1 MKPQLLSEI
10 KTPVSK
16 PLLDDSF
23 AISQKIDGRRLILK
37 TGINING
44 WSRSGNP
51 TDIPGIVMEAFS
63 KVTPNWTFDGEIV
76 KNVYHVFDL
85 IEYSGTAISFKP
97 WLERQNILNA
107 VLQDF
112 SPCVKI
118 VPQFFG
124 SDKLRHYEDCM
135 EIGAEGVVFSN
146 VESRYHFGIRSKRS
160 LKYKFIKTIDCV
172 VIDKSIN
179 DKDNLVLGLY
189 SSDNQLVEV
198 GKVSALTGDGARY
211 DFNINDVVTVK
222 YLYGTK
228 SYRLYQPVSPKLRT
242 DKEPYEC
249 LMNQMILKSEII
261 L

>member
-1 MKPQLLSEI
+1 VKPQLLSEI

-16 PLLDDSF
+16 PLLDDNF

-37 TGINING
+37 TGLNIHG
-44 WSRSGNP
+44 WARSGNP
-51 TDIPGIVMEAFS
+51 TNIPGNVMDAFS
-63 KVTPNWTFDGEIV
+63 KVSPDWIFDGEIV
-76 KNVYHVFDL
+76 KNTYHVFDL
-85 IEYSGTAISFKP
+85 IQYSGTSISFKP

-107 VLQDF
+107 VLKDF

-124 SDKLRHYEDCM
+124 PEKLSHYEDCM
-135 EIGAEGVVFSN
+135 EIGAEGVVFSH
-146 VESRYHFGIRSKRS
+146 VESRYHFGLRSKRS
-160 LKYKFIKTIDCV
+160 LKYKFVKTIDCV
-172 VIDKSIN
+172 VIGKSIN

-189 SSDNQLVEV
+189 DSNNDLVEV
-198 GKVSALTGDGARY
+198 GKVSSLTGDGKKY
-211 DFNINDVVTVK
+211 SFNINDVVTVK

-228 SYRLYQPVSPKLRT
+228 SYRLYQPVSPMLRT

-249 LMNQMILKSEII
+249 LMNQMILKSDTI